1 MKKEKEVNEEVE
13 VGMHVLDILLDEEND
28 EPIVLF
34 DENDKAIRFD
44 QVAIIPLE
52 EKLFAILKP
61 IDPLADVAD
70 DEAIVFRIQE
80 DEPVE
85 SQLVVETDDPYLTPV
100 PFRGKENKPAY
111 VYYVVEEIAKI
122 KNLSFEE
129 VEEATYNNALKV
141 YKQYK

>member
-1 MKKEKEVNEEVE
+1 MKKEEFKDEDFYDGLGPEIP
-13 VGMHVLDILLDEEND
+13 GLTVLDYLLDEEND

-34 DENDKAIRFD
+34 DENDKAVRFD

-52 EKLFAILKP
+52 DKLFAILKP

-85 SQLVVETDDPYLTPV
+85 SQLVVETDEPLAMRVFDEYYKLLDALD
-100 PFRGKENKPAY
+100 KEENQ
-111 VYYVVEEIAKI
+111 
-122 KNLSFEE
+122 
-129 VEEATYNNALKV
+129 NNE
-141 YKQYK
+141 